1 MKIVELHNG
10 EIVEREA
17 TPEEEAAWNQAA
29 QEQPEQPIT
38 VEDRVQILEEALEL
52 LLSGATE

>member
-1 MKIVELHNG
+1 MKICKNG
-10 EIVEREA
+10 HVREM

-29 QEQPEQPIT
+29 QEQPEQPPT

>member
-1 MKIVELHNG
+1 MRDMTL
-10 EIVEREA
+10 
-17 TPEEEAAWNQAA
+17 EEEAAWNQAA
-29 QEQPEQPIT
+29 QEQPEQPEQPPT

>member
-1 MKIVELHNG
+1 MAYKIYDSGHIRDMTED
-10 EIVEREA
+10 EA
-17 TPEEEAAWNQAA
+17 SRLIQAA

-52 LLSGATE
+52 LLSGAIE

>member
-1 MKIVELHNG
+1 MRICENG
-10 EIVEREA
+10 KYRDA
-17 TPEEEAAWNQAA
+17 TPEEIAAWNQAA
-29 QEQPEQPIT
+29 QEQPEQPEQPPT

>member
-1 MKIVELHNG
+1 MRICDNG
-10 EIVEREA
+10 KYRDA
-17 TPEEEAAWNQAA
+17 TPEEVTSWNQAA

-38 VEDRVQILEEALEL
+38 VEDRVQILDEALEL

>member
-1 MKIVELHNG
+1 MRICDNG
-10 EIVEREA
+10 RYRDMTQEEI
-17 TPEEEAAWNQAA
+17 AAWIQAA